1 MKKVAPGLRQPS
13 RGVALRSISGAVRQG
28 TRPPKLS
35 RVVNTSDPIRFGR
48 LVVQR
53 RRVLGLTTRDVHH
66 AGGPS
71 TPTLNRI
78 EAGRVGQPS
87 RDTLVKLDRALQWQ
101 PGSAARTFDGGLP
114 ETLEP
119 PPVSSPTTPQPIVA
133 TVDGVMIN
141 TETLSHLVDLVDQ
154 VARRGDSDRESD
166 RAELH
171 ELSVL
176 VDRLLRS
183 WIIVQAEV
191 WKSQNELQRNEI
203 LINRMLGDQ
212 LRREPDPAKVT
223 PKDLEEINYLRWLLG
238 RKEDADSADR
248 HRWQLRWES
257 SYR

>member
-1 MKKVAPGLRQPS
+1 MKKGITGSHRQS
-13 RGVALRSISGAVRQG
+13 RGAALCSVAGAMRPVP
-28 TRPPKLS
+28 RPPKLS
-35 RVVNTSDPIRFGR
+35 RVVNTSDPVRFGR

-78 EAGRVGQPS
+78 EAGRIGQPS
-87 RDTLVKLDRALQWQ
+87 RNTLVKLDRALQWQ

-119 PPVSSPTTPQPIVA
+119 TPAPSPSTSQPIVA
-133 TVDGVMIN
+133 TVDGVTIS
-141 TETLSHLVDLVDQ
+141 TETLSNLVDLVDQ
-154 VARRGDSDRESD
+154 VARSDDSDRLTD
-166 RAELH
+166 RTELR

-212 LRREPDPAKVT
+212 LRREPDPARVT
-223 PKDLEEINYLRWLLG
+223 PKDLEDINYLRWLLG

-257 SYR
+257 SHT